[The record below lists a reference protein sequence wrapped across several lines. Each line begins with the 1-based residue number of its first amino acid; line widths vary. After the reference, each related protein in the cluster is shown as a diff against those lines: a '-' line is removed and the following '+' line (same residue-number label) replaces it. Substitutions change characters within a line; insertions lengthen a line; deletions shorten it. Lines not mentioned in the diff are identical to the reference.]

1 MPGKDAQRRVDEMG
15 EEVRA
20 LTRRAVAKHAVRLA
34 VARDAGEIRRMYAK
48 VLREVADKL
57 EEDLA

>member
-1 MPGKDAQRRVDEMG
+1 MAQKDTQRRVDEMG

-34 VARDAGEIRRMYAK
+34 VARNAGDREIRRMYAK

-57 EEDLA
+57 END